1 MGMFN
6 QDIKLDLS
14 HLVLLALI
22 VIGVL
27 FVTRRCRLECGVASF
42 KEGLG
47 VGGSCGGGTVLPK
60 ACEAPCKCASCSE
73 ACYQRALSGQ
83 LPGCGGRNP
92 NYDQCNLEYR
102 KCLLFGCDVAS
113 GNTCKCPQ
121 FYLQ

>member
-1 MGMFN
+1 MFH
-6 QDIKLDLS
+6 QDIKVDLS
-14 HLVLLALI
+14 HLVLLAVI
-22 VIGVL
+22 VMGVL
-27 FVTRRCRLECGVASF
+27 FLTRKCSLQCGGNQ
-42 KEGLG
+42 EGLRIG
-47 VGGSCGGGTVLPK
+47 NDSCGGGMVLPK

-83 LPGCGGRNP
+83 LPGCGGPNP

-113 GNTCKCPQ
+113 ANTCKCPQ